1 MEINRETQ
9 ELLSAINLSPQDL
22 KEISTT
28 FLNLPRGWRLFSAG
42 DAPIYVVLADRFRSS
57 DREKLNPREPS
68 YLYVI
73 QTETQLFLYLGRKDT
88 EGLFVEVIP
97 SNRGIILST
106 LREVFTGLNFS
117 NKLKVTVTLNRL
129 YGDLKD
135 KLQAGQ
141 DFVNRG
147 LFSTQYLKT
156 RLLTNVKVQLDGKT
170 VAEHVGNPER
180 VLTHMGWGVKEVETQ
195 PYRILELR
203 LRDRT
208 LGACVISPRPD
219 FDLIQEGKVA
229 PSYVAISLLRSYEWV
244 FVTDGVKWRLYYSR
258 APSSDNY
265 FEISLRGAGGED
277 PRLQYFIRFF
287 SPEVYQE
294 VNGQRKLDQIL
305 VEGAKVGKAIQD
317 QLRKKIMEGDL
328 FLNLVRGVLDL
339 DPLKEYSDED
349 LRQAKELATRLL
361 FRLLFILYAESRGI
375 LPVERSSQPTK
386 YSEISLHNLL
396 GRLDGFESRG
406 DGDEIWV
413 ELKKLFRVIRKG
425 DPQYNVPGYD
435 SELFDEGDLDRK
447 VVRNKF
453 LLPALR
459 DLGFDGKERIDYAE
473 LGVRQI
479 GDIYEGLL
487 GLDVA
492 RAEEDSYIVDGR
504 VVSAKALSD
513 LKEKP
518 TGMIRKGDVFLKP
531 SPERKSAGAFY
542 TPDEIVRFLVTKALE
557 PHLREREE
565 EFSRL
570 MKEYRETPAKD
581 LEERIENL
589 VFGIRVLDPAMG
601 SGHFL
606 VRALE
611 ELTRWAIEL
620 VKRYPDSP
628 LARRVKE
635 AREMAVKTL
644 RERGFDVDETLVNDY
659 VMLRRMILKR
669 CIYGVDINPM
679 AVELAKLSLWLSS
692 LSVGLPLN
700 HLDNN
705 LKAGNSLIGV
715 LRREEGGTL
724 DLFTFDQKK
733 RSLREVR
740 ESLDLTL
747 EEVEREKELDRK
759 SRDDVQKMRYD
770 VITASYMDERFEK
783 ISKLS
788 DPTRISEEDKKRLER
803 LVEDHMF
810 FHWPLEFP
818 DVMESG
824 GFTVVVG
831 NPPWDNVKPRDDD
844 FFDTIIPGIRK
855 LSSKTKKEPLYRKY
869 LKDSKIREQYELYI
883 AKREEEMR
891 YFNPPNKKLKSTYR
905 LHGGELNLWRLFL
918 ERMINLVA
926 KEGTLGVVVPS
937 ILLNGAKSSSIREQL
952 LKGKIEYLYD
962 FKNELGIFPDI
973 HKSYAFTLIIWR
985 NSSKSQHIKVGFRLT
1000 DLSILS
1006 DPDISKEK
1014 DKILT
1019 IDRDII
1025 EKFSPS
1031 LFIPRYSRN
1040 DARIMEKIINLP
1052 SLELLNI
1059 QFLNGFNKTL
1069 DRDLFRTDGKGWP
1082 LFEGKNFHQFL
1093 PYYEIPEFTF
1103 LPDDAIKRLSNTKLG
1118 SKVKEFL
1125 EKPKL
1130 CYREVASSTNVRTVI
1145 ACILPPSTFYVHD
1158 VWSMYT
1164 TDLDLRWSLYLLGI
1178 LDSLVF
1184 DFVARLFVEMNVTKE
1199 IMKNMRV
1206 PKPDFSSP
1214 LVYRLLKI
1222 SAILSSPDDKFKQL
1236 TDLVGEKPRKISM
1249 KERIDLTAE
1258 LNAIVAKLY
1267 GLTREELDYVI
1278 KTFKFEENPKLYQ
1291 LDDPNQE
1298 IKWDDKL
1305 VRQFNGEVAKRVLSY
1320 FDNLEVH

>member
-1 MEINRETQ
+1 MEINKETQ
-9 ELLSAINLSPQDL
+9 ELLSALNLSPQDL

-42 DAPIYVVLADRFRSS
+42 DAPIYVVLADKFKSS
-57 DREKLNPREPS
+57 DKAKLNPKEPS

-73 QTETQLFLYLGRKDT
+73 QTENQVFLYLGKDT

-97 SNRGIILST
+97 SNSGIILAT
-106 LREVFTGLNFS
+106 LEEVFTGLNFTD
-117 NKLKVTVTLNRL
+117 KFDVAVALNRL

-156 RLLTNVKVQLDGKT
+156 RLLSNVKVQLDGRS
-170 VAEHVGNPER
+170 VADHVGNPER
-180 VLTHMGWGVKEVETQ
+180 VLTHMGWGVREVETQ

-203 LRDRT
+203 LKDRT
-208 LGACVISPRPD
+208 LGACVISHRPD
-219 FDLIQEGKVA
+219 FDLIQEGRVA

-244 FVTDGVKWRLYYSR
+244 FVTDGVKWRLYYSK

-277 PRLQYFIRFF
+277 PRLQYFIRLF

-294 VNGQRKLDQIL
+294 VNGQKKLDQIL
-305 VEGAKVGKAIQD
+305 VEGAKVGKTIQD

-328 FLNLVRGVLDL
+328 FLNLVRGMLDL
-339 DPLKEYSDED
+339 DPLKKYTKDD
-349 LRQAKELATRLL
+349 LKQAKELATKLL

-386 YSEISLHNLL
+386 YSEISLNNLL
-396 GRLDGFESRG
+396 GRLEGFENRE
-406 DGDEIWV
+406 DGDEIWIA
-413 ELKKLFRVIRKG
+413 LKRLFTVTRKG

-447 VVRNKF
+447 VIRNKF

-492 RAEEDSYIVDGR
+492 QAEEDSYIVDRR

-513 LKEKP
+513 LKKKP
-518 TGMIRKGDVFLKP
+518 TGLIRKGDVFLKP
-531 SPERKSAGAFY
+531 SPERKSTGAFY
-542 TPDEIVRFLVTKALE
+542 TPDEIVTFLVTKALE
-557 PHLREREE
+557 PHMREREE

-570 MKEYRETPAKD
+570 MKEYRETPTQV
-581 LEERIENL
+581 LEEKIENL

-620 VKRYPDSP
+620 VRKYPDSP
-628 LARRVKE
+628 LAKKVKE
-635 AREMAVKTL
+635 SREKAVKTL
-644 RERGFDVDETLVNDY
+644 KERGFEVDETLVNDY

-700 HLDNN
+700 YLDAN

-715 LRREEGGTL
+715 LGREDRGTL
-724 DLFTFDQKK
+724 DLFTFDQRKK
-733 RSLREVR
+733 SLKEVR
-740 ESLDLTL
+740 DSPDLTL
-747 EEVEREKELDRK
+747 EEVEREKEVDNK
-759 SRDDVQKMRYD
+759 GKDPVQKMRYD
-770 VITASYMDERFEK
+770 VITASYMDERFQK

-788 DPTRISEEDKKRLER
+788 DPTRISEEDKRRLER
-803 LVEDHMF
+803 LVRDHMF

-818 DVMESG
+818 DEMESG
-824 GFTVVVG
+824 GFTVIVG
-831 NPPWDNVKPRDDD
+831 NPPWDKVTPKADD

-855 LSSKTKKEPLYRKY
+855 LSSKTKKEPLYKKY
-869 LKDSKIREQYELYI
+869 LEDPKIKEEYDLYLG
-883 AKREEEMR
+883 KREEEIR
-891 YFNPPNKKLKSTYR
+891 YFKRLKKLKYIYR
-905 LHGGELNLWRLFL
+905 LQEGELNLWKLFL
-918 ERMINLVA
+918 ERMINLVS
-926 KEGTLGVVVPS
+926 KEGSLGVVVPS
-937 ILLNGAKSSSIREQL
+937 TLLKGADSSSMRQVL
-952 LKGKIEYLYD
+952 RRGKIEYLYD
-962 FKNELGIFPDI
+962 FENKQGIFRDTD
-973 HKSYAFTLIIWR
+973 SRNTFTLLVWR
-985 NSSKSQHIKVGFRLT
+985 NSNKSQQVKAAFRLT
-1000 DLSILS
+1000 DLSVLNN
-1006 DPDISKEK
+1006 PEISKEK
-1014 DKILT
+1014 DKIL
-1019 IDRDII
+1019 IINPMNI
-1025 EKFSPS
+1025 EKFSS
-1031 LFIPRYSRN
+1031 SQLIPRYSKT
-1040 DARIMEKIINLP
+1040 DLDIVEKMLQFP
-1052 SLELLNI
+1052 SLEQLNI
-1059 QFLNGFNKTL
+1059 QFISGFHKTD
-1069 DRDLFRTDGKGWP
+1069 DRYLFRTDGKGWP
-1082 LFEGKNFHQFL
+1082 LIEGKNFHQFL
-1093 PYYEIPEFTF
+1093 PYYKSPEFTV
-1103 LPDDAIKRLSNTKLG
+1103 LPEDGIEKLSGTKLG

-1125 EKPKL
+1125 EKPRV
-1130 CYREVASSTNVRTVI
+1130 CYRSTASSTNVRTVI
-1145 ACILPPSTFYVHD
+1145 ACILPPSTFFTNK
-1158 VWSMYT
+1158 VWSIYT

-1178 LDSLVF
+1178 LNSLVF
-1184 DFVARLFVEMNVTKE
+1184 DFIARLFVETDLTEE
-1199 IMKNMRV
+1199 IMKNLRV
-1206 PKPDFSSP
+1206 PRPDFSSS

-1222 SAILSSPDDKFKQL
+1222 SAILSSPDDRFKQL

-1258 LNAIVAKLY
+1258 LNAIVGKLY
-1267 GLTREELDYVI
+1267 GLTRDELDYVI
-1278 KTFKFEENPKLYQ
+1278 KTFKKFKENPTLYQ
-1291 LDDPNQE
+1291 MDDPNQE
-1298 IKWDDKL
+1298 IKWDKKL
-1305 VRQFNGEVAKRVLSY
+1305 VWQFNGEVAKRVLSY
-1320 FDNLEVH
+1320 FDSLRS

>member
-1 MEINRETQ
+1 MEINKETQ
-9 ELLSAINLSPQDL
+9 DLLSAINLSPQDL

-57 DREKLNPREPS
+57 DREKLNPKEPS

-156 RLLTNVKVQLDGKT
+156 RLLTNVKVQLDGKS

-180 VLTHMGWGVKEVETQ
+180 VLTHMGWGVREVEIQ

-203 LRDRT
+203 LRDKT
-208 LGACVISPRPD
+208 LGACVISPKPD

-244 FVTDGVKWRLYYSR
+244 FVTDGVKWRLYYSK

-277 PRLQYFIRFF
+277 PRLQYFIRLF

-339 DPLKEYSDED
+339 DPLKEYSEED

-413 ELKKLFRVIRKG
+413 ELKRLFRVIRNG

-570 MKEYRETPAKD
+570 MKEYKENPTKD

-620 VKRYPDSP
+620 VKKYPDSP
-628 LARRVKE
+628 LAGRVKE
-635 AREMAVKTL
+635 AREKAIKTL
-644 RERGFDVDETLVNDY
+644 REKGFDVDETLVNDY
-659 VMLRRMILKR
+659 VILRRMILKR

-700 HLDNN
+700 YLDTN
-705 LKAGNSLIGV
+705 LKTGNSLIGV
-715 LRREEGGTL
+715 LGREEGGTL
-724 DLFTFDQKK
+724 DLFTFDQK
-733 RSLREVR
+733 RRRLREVR
-740 ESLDLTL
+740 DSLDLTL
-747 EEVEREKELDRK
+747 EDVEREKELDRK
-759 SRDDVQKMRYD
+759 SKDPVQKMRYD
-770 VITASYMDERFEK
+770 VITASYMDERLEK
-783 ISKLS
+783 ISKLI

-803 LVEDHMF
+803 LVRDHMF
-810 FHWPLEFP
+810 FHWSLEFP
-818 DVMESG
+818 DEMESG

-831 NPPWDNVKPRDDD
+831 NPPWDKVTPKDDD
-844 FFDTIIPGIRK
+844 FFDTIIPGIRR
-855 LSSKTKKEPLYRKY
+855 LSSKTKKEPLYKKY
-869 LKDSKIREQYELYI
+869 LEDPKIREEFEHYKG
-883 AKREEEMR
+883 KRKEEII
-891 YFNPPNKKLKSTYR
+891 YFKSLKKLKSIYK
-905 LHGGELNLWRLFL
+905 LQKGELNLWKLFL
-918 ERMINLVA
+918 ERMINLVS
-926 KEGTLGVVVPS
+926 KEGSVGVVVPS
-937 ILLNGAKSSSIREQL
+937 TL
-952 LKGKIEYLYD
+952 LKGADSSSLREVLRRGQIEYLYD
-962 FKNELGIFPDI
+962 FDNKLGIFPDI
-973 HKSYAFTLIIWR
+973 HSSYTFTLLVWR
-985 NSSKSQHIKVGFRLT
+985 NSNKSQQVRAAFRLM
-1000 DLSILS
+1000 DLSVLNNPETS
-1006 DPDISKEK
+1006 TEK
-1014 DKILT
+1014 DKIL
-1019 IDRDII
+1019 IINPFII
-1025 EKFSPS
+1025 EKFSS
-1031 LFIPRYSRN
+1031 SQLIPRYSKN
-1040 DARIMEKIINLP
+1040 DLKIVEKILQFP
-1052 SLELLNI
+1052 SLEQLNI
-1059 QFLNGFNKTL
+1059 QFLRGFDKTNA
-1069 DRDLFRTDGKGWP
+1069 RGLFRTDGKGWP
-1082 LFEGKNFHQFL
+1082 LIEGKNFHQFL
-1093 PYYEIPEFTF
+1093 PYYKSPEFTV
-1103 LPDDAIKRLSNTKLG
+1103 LPEDGIEKLSETKLG
-1118 SKVKEFL
+1118 SKIKEFL

-1130 CYREVASSTNVRTVI
+1130 CYRSTARSTDVRTVI
-1145 ACILPPSTFYVHD
+1145 ACILPPFTFYTSK
-1158 VWSMYT
+1158 VWCVYT

-1178 LDSLVF
+1178 LNSLVF
-1184 DFVARLFVEMNVTKE
+1184 DFIVRLFVETDLIKE
-1199 IMKNMRV
+1199 IMKNLRV
-1206 PKPDFSSP
+1206 PRPDFSSP
-1214 LVYRLLKI
+1214 LVYRLL
-1222 SAILSSPDDKFKQL
+1222 
-1236 TDLVGEKPRKISM
+1236 
-1249 KERIDLTAE
+1249 
-1258 LNAIVAKLY
+1258 
-1267 GLTREELDYVI
+1267 
-1278 KTFKFEENPKLYQ
+1278 
-1291 LDDPNQE
+1291 
-1298 IKWDDKL
+1298 
-1305 VRQFNGEVAKRVLSY
+1305 
-1320 FDNLEVH
+1320 